1 MRVASSPSGWTTQGL
16 SRPKAASTARV
27 PREGTVLGG
36 SCVSSGELVSGAV
49 TQLAETNH
57 TGSQGDV
64 GSLLTA
70 WQETQSL
77 GLGSQL
83 PLAVSPW
90 LSCPCPSD
98 VSACVLSHFSRE
110 WGGP

>member
-1 MRVASSPSGWTTQGL
+1 MAGPPRGCHGSPG
-16 SRPKAASTARV
+16 

-49 TQLAETNH
+49 AQLAETNH
-57 TGSQGDV
+57 TGSQVDA

-70 WQETQSL
+70 WRETQSP

-83 PLAVSPW
+83 PLAFSPW
-90 LSCPCPSD
+90 LSCPCLSD
-98 VSACVLSHFSRE
+98 VSACVLGHFSRE